1 MRQITKKLSGFTKN
15 YEGNFQ
21 GGVVG
26 GGPLVI
32 NLILFSR

>member
-1 MRQITKKLSGFTKN
+1 MKAMKLRTN

-26 GGPLVI
+26 GGPLVT
-32 NLILFSR
+32 NLILFSREQ